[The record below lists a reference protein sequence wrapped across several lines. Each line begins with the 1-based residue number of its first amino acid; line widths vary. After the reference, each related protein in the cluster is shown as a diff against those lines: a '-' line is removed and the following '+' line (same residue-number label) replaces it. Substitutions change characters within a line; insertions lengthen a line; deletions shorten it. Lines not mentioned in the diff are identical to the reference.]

1 MTSRKPRM
9 QNKVSRVYQR
19 LVLRGVLLMFVSLC
33 IIALRAH
40 LLHNMQ
46 AATTAAKPVS
56 SPPDQRGPVASH
68 DDNLNIDPAISG
80 VGVNHQQPPQGISQH
95 PPHPQQLQQPQQNIQ
110 IQGTTPEMQ
119 SHSPEGEGSSETPK
133 RGGKRELS
141 TSKRAAQN
149 RAAQVN
155 PIAPTSRASA

>member
-1 MTSRKPRM
+1 ML
-9 QNKVSRVYQR
+9 VSP
-19 LVLRGVLLMFVSLC
+19 C

-46 AATTAAKPVS
+46 AGNTATKPVS
-56 SPPDQRGPVASH
+56 QSPPDQRASVTSH

-80 VGVNHQQPPQGISQH
+80 VGVNHQQPPQGIPQMAQQH
-95 PPHPQQLQQPQQNIQ
+95 PSHPQQHQQPQQNIQ
-110 IQGTTPEMQ
+110 IQGTSPEMQ
-119 SHSPEGEGSSETPK
+119 SHSPEGDGSSETPK

-149 RAAQVN
+149 RAAQVT
-155 PIAPTSRASA
+155 PIGPISRESV